1 MEKIN
6 SGFQTK
12 KQNKNMS
19 IPVTLHLHETVVK
32 ITGQLAHNIK
42 ILLMSITI
50 MLIKRT
56 EILCDVLQ

>member
-12 KQNKNMS
+12 KNKNMS
-19 IPVTLHLHETVVK
+19 IPVTLHETVVK

-50 MLIKRT
+50 MLFKRT